1 MRHSRPLFRLLA
13 VGLVAVALV
22 GTSGCNWFRKGSDLY
37 AASPENR
44 PLEVPPD
51 LDRPDTSGAM
61 ALPQTGTVTRSA
73 MPAAGTAAPNGFA
86 VSGERDEVYARVG
99 EALAATQGL
108 TVVNQLKT
116 MPIEDM
122 FARNGK
128 VRADGRMVHDM
139 HLVEVKSPQES
150 KGRWDYYKILSTIPG
165 NDAFLPL
172 SESKCPLVKG

>member
-13 VGLVAVALV
+13 VGLVAVAVV
-22 GTSGCNWFRKGSDLY
+22 GTSGCKWFRKGSDLY

-61 ALPQTGTVTRSA
+61 ALPETGTVTRSS

-99 EALAATQGL
+99 EVLAATQGL
-108 TVVNQLKT
+108 TVVNRAQLLGTYDVDYGDQKFLVRVTKT
-116 MPIEDM
+116 DNGAYVAAVD
-122 FARNGK
+122 ARGLP
-128 VRADGRMVHDM
+128 ATG
-139 HLVEVKSPQES
+139 EPPQ
-150 KGRWDYYKILSTIPG
+150 RLIAALRTALSG
-165 NDAFLPL
+165 
-172 SESKCPLVKG
+172 G